1 MTQLHWLI
9 SWTGG
14 HEVVWKP
21 FSGTVSLAFHYSI
34 PVRPWNYN
42 VESSGLINNSCKETI
57 DPWPLMVLPN
67 SILCVSSC
75 ATNTYRVTKR
85 SNSGDPEK
93 SNHLRHVHNALS
105 VLFQVLYVQT
115 NEIKVP
121 EGLAVAAATPFL
133 LPLFTTSLAVQSTL
147 PLHWTHWG
155 ATTIPLC
162 TQQTP
167 N

>member
-1 MTQLHWLI
+1 
-9 SWTGG
+9 
-14 HEVVWKP
+14 
-21 FSGTVSLAFHYSI
+21 
-34 PVRPWNYN
+34 
-42 VESSGLINNSCKETI
+42 
-57 DPWPLMVLPN
+57 MVLPN

-133 LPLFTTSLAVQSTL
+133 LPLFTTSLTVQSTL
-147 PLHWTHWG
+147 PLH
-155 ATTIPLC
+155 
-162 TQQTP
+162 
-167 N
+167 